1 MEDTKTPKIPSFNK
15 KKKKKKEGIWVFWHP
30 PLGFN

>member
-15 KKKKKKEGIWVFWHP
+15 QKKKEGILVFWHP

>member
-15 KKKKKKEGIWVFWHP
+15 KKKKKEGILVFWHP